1 MLPDGQRKNM
11 DVAMNDITNKTT
23 PLLGNEE
30 DVEEESF
37 LGDNDDN
44 DDNEGETRKKRK
56 KKKKT
61 KKLKQ
66 NEQEYTQV

>member
-1 MLPDGQRKNM
+1 
-11 DVAMNDITNKTT
+11 MNDITNKTT

-44 DDNEGETRKKRK
+44 DDNDD
-56 KKKKT
+56 
-61 KKLKQ
+61 
-66 NEQEYTQV
+66 NEEEQKEEDEEEEEKEEDPGRLLSLDVYLFSNF